1 MAKKEQFNHREYSVI
16 DESSPFDLKEAYN
29 ALRTNL
35 LFVIGAKKTNI
46 IVFTSGYA
54 NEGKTST
61 CANIALSFAMAGA
74 RSLIIDADMRK
85 PKVHRIFDVNMSPGL
100 SDVLC
105 GNVTDDTIQKTKY
118 NNLYAMSVGKI
129 PPNPAELL
137 VSTNMEKMLDAVS
150 EGFDYVFIDTPPVGL
165 VTDAAV
171 IARRAGGAVLIV
183 RKGRSR
189 KEGIRA
195 AKNALEQAGT
205 GVIGYVF
212 TDVDSDSGSYRGYYG
227 GKYGYGY
234 DYSGGYGHG
243 YGTSGA
249 VNPDGKPKGK
259 KGSEK

>member
-1 MAKKEQFNHREYSVI
+1 MAKKEQFNHREYTVI
-16 DESSPFDLKEAYN
+16 DESSPFELKEAYN

-35 LFVIGAKKTNI
+35 LFVIGVKKTNI

-85 PKVHRIFDVNMSPGL
+85 PKIHRIFDINMSPGL

-137 VSTNMEKMLDAVS
+137 VSTNMEKMIDAVS

-171 IARRAGGAVLIV
+171 IARRAGGAVLVV
-183 RKGRSR
+183 REGHSR
-189 KEGIRA
+189 KEGVRV

-205 GVIGYVF
+205 GIIGYVL
-212 TDVDSDSGSYRGYYG
+212 TDVDSDTGAYRGYYSG
-227 GKYGYGY
+227 RHGYGY
-234 DYSGGYGHG
+234 DYPGD
-243 YGTSGA
+243 YGTPGGPKSGRR
-249 VNPDGKPKGK
+249 PKGK
-259 KGSEK
+259 KGSE